1 MGHDA
6 DGLWELSA
14 ENVTVLT
21 SSSSPF
27 KAGFPGSTTG
37 NLLHEVRATLL
48 SGEGD
53 AMDMGCWAFLLKD
66 FRTIW

>member
-14 ENVTVLT
+14 ENVIVLT
-21 SSSSPF
+21 SSSSLF

-37 NLLHEVRATLL
+37 NLLREVRATLL
-48 SGEGD
+48 SDEGD
-53 AMDMGCWAFLLKD
+53 DMDIRCWAFLLKD

>member
-27 KAGFPGSTTG
+27 KAGFPGATTG